1 MFSWIKSNCG
11 RNQQVRRT
19 FRPGADQLE
28 SREVLSAFTTLRAIA
43 PPHPAPSL
51 NILTRGLSAAN
62 LYGNQNSLG
71 TVGKTLTNLP
81 GIVSSVIAQ
90 NATTGTTTARTVS
103 TTPTTTTTGRL
114 NTNIPRLGGFQN
126 NVNTNA
132 ALTSALNAARSFLS
146 TAPTINLAQNNLA
159 GVTNFLGQRN
169 LNAGNSVLNGLAF
182 TSGTGFGIPSAG
194 SNAATNGLAFTN
206 NTGFGAPAR
215 AVGTTSTATNGL
227 AFTNNT
233 GFSVPSNRS
242 NTSTNGLAFTQ
253 GTGLSVPSVSAGTA
267 NATSNGLAFTGN
279 TGFSVPSRTVTS
291 TIGTG
296 LPGLGVSTINTGLPG
311 TGLGNGTITIGN
323 SGVMAGPSMFL

>member
-103 TTPTTTTTGRL
+103 TTPTTTTGRL

-146 TAPTINLAQNNLA
+146 TAPTVNLAQNNLA

-194 SNAATNGLAFTN
+194 SNA
-206 NTGFGAPAR
+206 
-215 AVGTTSTATNGL
+215 ATNGL